1 MKKMICLIAVALM
14 VASVALAAPKMAITA
29 KDLPA
34 LKGTWT
40 GILGFGVTEQGGS
53 SPAKLEIL
61 NDTVPV
67 KFKFTI
73 TDVPQQIASQTGG
86 QAGQNVI
93 EGEFVLT
100 TQGTLMFMGAAK
112 NFFEVSL
119 TSKDKINIWY
129 IYNILR
135 GDGSFSKKKK

>member
-14 VASVALAAPKMAITA
+14 VASVALAAPKMIITA

-34 LKGTWT
+34 LKGTWE
-40 GILGFGVTEQGGS
+40 GILGFGQFEGGT

-73 TDVPQQIASQTGG
+73 TNVPQQIASQTGG